1 MRRGE
6 PRATP
11 RAEEPVKP
19 IQVETTAIGH
29 QPRQPLALFALG
41 FRPFFLV
48 AAFAAV
54 VLVTLW
60 LADYGGALSVKTYY
74 GGTTWH
80 GHDMVFGYAAAVV
93 AGFLLTAV
101 RNWTSMD
108 TLRGGPLG
116 ALLLLWIA
124 GRLAPFAVGVIPG
137 WLIAAADLIFLP
149 ALAASLALPLLRR
162 RQWRNLPFVP
172 VLLLLALANALVH
185 LDVLGVLPGR
195 ATTGLYLGVDLLVL
209 LITIISG
216 RVIPFF
222 TERALPGAHPRIWR
236 PVEWVSIGTVATL
249 AVLRA
254 VPFAPDLILAL
265 AAVAAPVH
273 AVRLWGWSDRRL
285 WSVPLLWILF
295 TGYGWVVIGFA
306 LEALAA
312 AAVIRPQLAVHAFT
326 TGAIGALTLGMMAR
340 VALGHTGRPLRAAPP
355 IVAAFVFV
363 NVAAFL
369 RVFGAWWLPDEWY
382 LTMVV
387 AAGVAWVSAF
397 VLFFLV
403 YAPIL
408 TRPRTDGL
416 EG

>member
-1 MRRGE
+1 M
-6 PRATP
+6 
-11 RAEEPVKP
+11 KP
-19 IQVETTAIGH
+19 IPVETTARIH
-29 QPRQPLALFALG
+29 QARQPLALFTLG

-48 AAFAAV
+48 AALAAV
-54 VLVTLW
+54 ALVAFW

-80 GHDMVFGYAAAVV
+80 GHEMVFGYAAAVV

-116 ALLLLWIA
+116 ALLVLWIA
-124 GRLAPFAVGVIPG
+124 GRLAPFAAGVVPG
-137 WLIAAADLIFLP
+137 WFIAAVDLIFLP

-172 VLLLLALANALVH
+172 VLLVLAFANALVH

-195 ATTGLYLGVDLLVL
+195 ATTGLYLGIDMLVL
-209 LITIISG
+209 LIAVIGG

-222 TERALPGAHPRIWR
+222 TERALPGAHPRMWR
-236 PVEWVSIGTVATL
+236 PVEWVSIGVVAAL

-254 VPFAPDLILAL
+254 VPLAPELTLAL
-265 AAVAAPVH
+265 AVVAALVH
-273 AVRLWGWSDRRL
+273 AVRLWGWSDQRL
-285 WSVPLLWILF
+285 WSVPLLWILYA
-295 TGYGWVVIGFA
+295 GYGWLVIGFA

-326 TGAIGALTLGMMAR
+326 TGAVGALTLGMMAR

-355 IVAAFVFV
+355 VVAAFVLV
-363 NVAAFL
+363 NVAALL

-382 LTMVV
+382 LAMVV

-397 VLFFLV
+397 VLFFSV

>member
-1 MRRGE
+1 M
-6 PRATP
+6 
-11 RAEEPVKP
+11 KP
-19 IQVETTAIGH
+19 IPVETIATIH
-29 QPRQPLALFALG
+29 DPRQPLALLALG
-41 FRPFFLV
+41 FRPFFLA

-54 VLVTLW
+54 ALVALW
-60 LADYGGALSVKTYY
+60 LAEYGGALSANTYY
-74 GGTTWH
+74 GGSTWH
-80 GHDMVFGYAAAVV
+80 GHEMVFGYGAAVV

-116 ALLLLWIA
+116 ALLALWIA
-124 GRLAPFAVGVIPG
+124 GRLAPFAAAVIPG
-137 WLIAAADLIFLP
+137 WLIAAVDLVFLP

-172 VLLLLALANALVH
+172 VLLLLALANAFVH

-195 ATTGLYLGVDLLVL
+195 ATTGLYLGVDVLVL
-209 LITIISG
+209 LIAIIGG

-222 TERALPGAHPRIWR
+222 TERALSGAHPRIWR
-236 PVEWVSIGTVATL
+236 PVEWISIGAVVAL

-254 VPFAPDLILAL
+254 VPLAPELTLAL
-265 AAVAAPVH
+265 AAVAALVH
-273 AVRLWGWSDRRL
+273 AVRLWGWSDKRL
-285 WSVPLLWILF
+285 WSVPLLWILYA
-295 TGYGWVVIGFA
+295 GYGWVILGFA
-306 LEALAA
+306 LEALSA

-369 RVFGAWWLPDEWY
+369 RVFGAWWLPNEWY